1 MNRRSRHGA
10 TARQELANRSSFCLE
25 ALSEI
30 RHYNENLLRDKNG
43 KKNGNNN
50 NLARFI
56 LDLYTVEDN
65 YILLVLI
72 VKIIIIMMIMII
84 IILNYNYSNKRV
96 FKIRHLRLFTVVSIR
111 NPPSLVKGI
120 YRVFQKFVSILY
132 SLKFH

>member
-1 MNRRSRHGA
+1 MDRRSRQGA

-30 RHYNENLLRDKNG
+30 RQYNENLLRDKNG
-43 KKNGNNN
+43 NKNRNNN

-65 YILLVLI
+65 YKPLVLI
-72 VKIIIIMMIMII
+72 VKIIIIMMIMIM

-96 FKIRHLRLFTVVSIR
+96 FKIRHLKLFTLVSIR

-120 YRVFQKFVSILY
+120 NRVFQKFVSILY